1 LEEYNI
7 RNEYGDWTVV
17 REKEHGY
24 WRVEPAPSDE
34 YIQRFYEE
42 EYLNAG
48 YSFHDELYRFILER
62 QNPRL
67 FSRRGRVL
75 EIGCGKGEK
84 LWSFFEQ
91 GFECIG
97 FEPNISDR
105 EVASS
110 LGLEVIGEMFDPSI
124 VHHRGPFDYIL
135 LSNVLEHVTNPKKLL
150 DEISTILSNEGLLMI
165 DVPNDFNDLQMTYLD
180 NKGEREPWFLAPPV
194 HLSYFTPKSLDSF
207 LDSANLKVVKR
218 TTRFPMEMFLLF
230 GDDYI
235 GDSELGKKCHD
246 RRIAFEQ
253 SFMPDKM
260 DILWRFYD
268 SLAMGGFGR
277 ELIYICQKNILSID
291 WPSLEKEEGA
301 YRIEKLDER
310 HIEKIRIWRNQQID
324 ILRQVSEISE
334 EEQIFWYR
342 ENVITENNRTNPE
355 FVLFGYFLGSE
366 LIGYGGLTN
375 ISWPDQRA
383 EVSFLMATER
393 SDSSDSY
400 ADEMSVFMKLMKSVG
415 ATLGISKLISETY
428 SFREKHIQIL
438 EDEGFVREGELN
450 GHTIQN
456 GEFVDSICHAWFN
469 RKS

>member
-1 LEEYNI
+1 
-7 RNEYGDWTVV
+7 
-17 REKEHGY
+17 
-24 WRVEPAPSDE
+24 
-34 YIQRFYEE
+34 
-42 EYLNAG
+42 
-48 YSFHDELYRFILER
+48 
-62 QNPRL
+62 
-67 FSRRGRVL
+67 
-75 EIGCGKGEK
+75 
-84 LWSFFEQ
+84 
-91 GFECIG
+91 
-97 FEPNISDR
+97 
-105 EVASS
+105 
-110 LGLEVIGEMFDPSI
+110 
-124 VHHRGPFDYIL
+124 
-135 LSNVLEHVTNPKKLL
+135 
-150 DEISTILSNEGLLMI
+150 
-165 DVPNDFNDLQMTYLD
+165 
-180 NKGEREPWFLAPPV
+180 
-194 HLSYFTPKSLDSF
+194 
-207 LDSANLKVVKR
+207 
-218 TTRFPMEMFLLF
+218 
-230 GDDYI
+230 
-235 GDSELGKKCHD
+235 
-246 RRIAFEQ
+246 
-253 SFMPDKM
+253 
-260 DILWRFYD
+260 
-268 SLAMGGFGR
+268 MGGFGR